1 MDHRP
6 SDLFLSIADIFVVL
20 LPGALLIMLSGFVV
34 TPSPFSAIELT
45 EPEGW
50 LAFAITAYVLGH
62 LISGLA
68 ALVEDWYYAT
78 DRGQR
83 AISDVRP
90 GTRDEVSKR
99 LTTLTGGK
107 WNANGNIR
115 RAAALLVQL
124 QSGSAATHL
133 QRKDA
138 DRRFFRN
145 FIATVVLVVMLWT
158 IALMVDGITPA
169 PAARVIPAVVALLLL
184 AVLRYFD
191 QNAKYTRDVFDYFL
205 ALDALGQLTPGRVE
219 TRED

>member
-1 MDHRP
+1 MDHKP
-6 SDLFLSIADIFVVL
+6 GDLFLSIADIFVVL

-45 EPEGW
+45 APAGW

-68 ALVEDWYYAT
+68 ALIEDWYYAT

-83 AISDVRP
+83 SITDVRP
-90 GTRDEVSKR
+90 EMREKVRTR
-99 LTTLTGGK
+99 LTELTGGG
-107 WNANGNIR
+107 WDANGNIR

-124 QSGSAATHL
+124 QSGSAAMQL

-145 FIATVVLVVMLWT
+145 FIAVVVLVVMLWLV
-158 IALMVDGITPA
+158 ALIVDGVTPA

-184 AVLRYFD
+184 AVLRYSD
-191 QNAKYTRDVFDYFL
+191 QNIKYTRDVFDYFL
-205 ALDALGQLTPGRVE
+205 ALDALGQLKPGRVE
-219 TRED
+219 TGKA